1 MLNRFSWKEND
12 VYVIP
17 LTDSVST
24 VIQLLKKTYIIMFN
38 IFLENSTSAWN
49 EVNLQN
55 IHEFRVIRVLHSAVK
70 LTAKQ
75 KLKGSAAIPKTDVE
89 LPKHYISRDFGKRRD
104 SCSTR
109 FNLSFEIT

>member
-1 MLNRFSWKEND
+1 
-12 VYVIP
+12 
-17 LTDSVST
+17 
-24 VIQLLKKTYIIMFN
+24 
-38 IFLENSTSAWN
+38 
-49 EVNLQN
+49 
-55 IHEFRVIRVLHSAVK
+55 VLHSAVK